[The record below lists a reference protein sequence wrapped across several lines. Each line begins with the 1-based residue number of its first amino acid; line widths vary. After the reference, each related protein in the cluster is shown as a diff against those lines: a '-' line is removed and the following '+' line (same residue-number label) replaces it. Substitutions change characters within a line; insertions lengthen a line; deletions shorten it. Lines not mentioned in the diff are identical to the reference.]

1 MDTKFSSKQALWFT
15 LINYFGVLIG
25 TVSTLFIYP
34 NDKDLLGIIRFI
46 DGFAQILYP
55 IMVLGAST
63 ALLNFQPKLND
74 LLQRKLFSYSMISV
88 VWMVFF
94 CAIGVSLVYVIDD
107 FFFRELKNKQYFIYG
122 FFIAICLA
130 YIDVFKRQA
139 TNLQK
144 LAIPT
149 FFEKIIPKI
158 TLPLVFLLI
167 IYGYVSEIVGFSWYV
182 VSFAVMLIAI
192 GFYLFKYFK
201 PVYTLNYKDLF
212 QEIPKKQYYQY
223 SLYAFSASLGSF
235 FAFRIDSIMIPQFLS
250 NVANGDFNIGVNLAN
265 ALMIPAAGVFALYSP
280 LISESLKKN
289 DLSVLKIKYANVAK
303 NLFFIGILLYGCVL
317 LGMKDFFEILPT
329 ADKLLP
335 VLPVLYILG
344 GNVVLNMATGFNT
357 EIIAYSKFYRFNL
370 IAIVILAILNV
381 GLNYYV
387 LTQTTYG
394 IIGVAW
400 ASFFAMLVFNSTKLW
415 VIYRKFN
422 MLPINANYIK
432 TIVSSL
438 VLLAIAFA
446 LPLNVFGMF
455 SFLVRC
461 SFFVTSFMLLI
472 YKTGWVQE
480 FNNNVAK
487 IMKLVLRK

>member
-34 NDKDLLGIIRFI
+34 YDKDLLGIFRFI
-46 DGFAQILYP
+46 DATAQVLYP

-63 ALLNFQPKLND
+63 ALLNFQPKLNEY
-74 LLQRKLFSYSMISV
+74 LQRKLFSYSMISI
-88 VWMVFF
+88 VWMIFF
-94 CAIGVSLVYVIDD
+94 CAIGVSVIYWLDL
-107 FFFRELKNKQYFIYG
+107 FKNKEYFIYG
-122 FFIAICLA
+122 FLIAICLA
-130 YIDVFKRQA
+130 YVDLFKRQA

-144 LAIPT
+144 LAVPT
-149 FFEKIIPKI
+149 FYEKVIPKI
-158 TLPLVFLLI
+158 VLPLVFVLI
-167 IYGYVSEIVGFSWYV
+167 LYYGFTENYGLIFYVA
-182 VSFAVMLIAI
+182 SFIMMLAAIAV
-192 GFYLFKYFK
+192 YLFKYFK
-201 PVYTLNYKDLF
+201 PVYSINFSDLF
-212 QEIPKKQYYQY
+212 HEIPKKHYYQY

-235 FAFRIDSIMIPQFLS
+235 FAFRIDSIMIPEFIS
-250 NVANGDFNIGVNLAN
+250 NTANGDFSIGVNLAN

-289 DLSVLKIKYANVAK
+289 DLNMLKIKYADVAK

-335 VLPVLYILG
+335 ILPVLYILG
-344 GNVVLNMATGFNT
+344 ANVVLNMATGFNT

-370 IAIVILAILNV
+370 IAILLLAVLNV

-387 LTQTTYG
+387 LTQTNYG

-400 ASFFAMLVFNSTKLW
+400 ASFFAMLVFNLLKLGF
-415 VIYRKFN
+415 IYKKFN
-422 MLPINANYIK
+422 MLPMNVNFVK
-432 TIVSSL
+432 TIFSSII
-438 VLLAIAFA
+438 LLATAFA
-446 LPLNVFGMF
+446 LPL
-455 SFLVRC
+455 SFIGEFAFVIRC
-461 SFFVTSFMLLI
+461 GFFASIFMLLI

-480 FNNNVAK
+480 FNNNVEK
-487 IMKLVLRK
+487 VLKLVLRK

>member
-34 NDKDLLGIIRFI
+34 YDKDLLGIIRFI

-55 IMVLGAST
+55 TMVLGAST

-74 LLQRKLFSYSMISV
+74 LLQRKLFSYSMISI
-88 VWMVFF
+88 VWMIFF
-94 CAIGVSLVYVIDD
+94 CAIGVTVVYWFDWLD
-107 FFFRELKNKQYFIYG
+107 NKQYFIYG

-130 YIDVFKRQA
+130 YVDLFKRQA

-144 LAIPT
+144 LSIPT
-149 FFEKIIPKI
+149 FYEKIIPKI
-158 TLPLVFLLI
+158 TLPLAFVLI
-167 IYGYVSEIVGFSWYV
+167 LYYGFTEAQGLIFYT
-182 VSFAVMLIAI
+182 VSFAVMLLAI
-192 GFYLFKYFK
+192 GLYLFRYFK

-235 FAFRIDSIMIPQFLS
+235 FAFRIDSVMIPEFIS
-250 NVANGDFNIGVNLAN
+250 NAANGDFNIGVNLAN

-289 DLSVLKIKYANVAK
+289 DLSVLKIKYADVAK

-317 LGMKDFFEILPT
+317 LGMEGFFEILPT
-329 ADKLLP
+329 SDKLLP

-370 IAIVILAILNV
+370 IAIVVLAVLNV

-387 LTQTTYG
+387 LTQTSYG

-400 ASFFAMLVFNSTKLW
+400 ASFFAMLVFNLTKLW
-415 VIYRKFN
+415 FTYRKFN
-422 MLPINANYIK
+422 ILPINVNYIK

-438 VLLAIAFA
+438 VFLAISYA
-446 LPLNVFGMF
+446 LPLSVFGMF
-455 SFLVRC
+455 DFIVRC
-461 SFFVTSFMLLI
+461 SFFSGTFMLLI
-472 YKTGWVQE
+472 YKAGWVQE
-480 FNNNVAK
+480 FNNNLEKV
-487 IMKLVLRK
+487 MKFVLRK

>member
-1 MDTKFSSKQALWFT
+1 MDTKFSGKQALWFT

-34 NDKDLLGIIRFI
+34 YDKDLLGIIRFI

-74 LLQRKLFSYSMISV
+74 LLQRKLFSYSMISI
-88 VWMVFF
+88 VWMIFF
-94 CAIGVSLVYVIDD
+94 CAIGVSIVYWFDWL
-107 FFFRELKNKQYFIYG
+107 ENKQYFIYG

-130 YIDVFKRQA
+130 YVDLFKRQA

-144 LAIPT
+144 LAVPT
-149 FFEKIIPKI
+149 FYEKIIPKI
-158 TLPLVFLLI
+158 TLPLAFVLI
-167 IYGYVSEIVGFSWYV
+167 LYYGFAETQGLIFYAL
-182 VSFAVMLIAI
+182 SFAIMLLAT
-192 GFYLFKYFK
+192 GLYLFKYFK

-235 FAFRIDSIMIPQFLS
+235 FAFRIDSVMIPEFLS
-250 NVANGDFNIGVNLAN
+250 NAANGDFNIGVNLAN

-289 DLSVLKIKYANVAK
+289 DLSVLKIKYADVAK
-303 NLFFIGILLYGCVL
+303 NLFFIGILLYGCVI

-335 VLPVLYILG
+335 VLPILYILG

-370 IAIVILAILNV
+370 VAILLLAVVNI
-381 GLNYYV
+381 GLNYYI
-387 LTQTTYG
+387 LTQTSFG
-394 IIGVAW
+394 IIGVAY
-400 ASFFAMLVFNSTKLW
+400 ASFFALLVFNASKMW
-415 VIYRKFN
+415 FIYKKFGL
-422 MLPINANYIK
+422 LPINTKYLK
-432 TIVSSL
+432 TIASS
-438 VLLAIAFA
+438 VLLIAVA
-446 LPLNVFGMF
+446 YSLPLDVFKRF
-455 SFLVRC
+455 DFIVRC
-461 SFFVTSFMLLI
+461 TFFVTAFTLLV
-472 YKTGWVQE
+472 YLTGWVPELNQ
-480 FNNNVAK
+480 NISK
-487 IMKLVLRK
+487 IKNRVFKK

>member
-235 FAFRIDSIMIPQFLS
+235 FAFRIDSIMIPQYLS
-250 NVANGDFNIGVNLAN
+250 NTANGDFNIGVNLAN
-265 ALMIPAAGVFALYSP
+265 ALMIPATGVFALYSP

-289 DLSVLKIKYANVAK
+289 DLSVLKIKYADVAK

-370 IAIVILAILNV
+370 IAIVILAVLNV

-387 LTQTTYG
+387 LTQTNYG

-400 ASFFAMLVFNSTKLW
+400 VSFFAMLVFNLTKLW
-415 VIYRKFN
+415 FIYRKFN
-422 MLPINANYIK
+422 TLPINANYLK
-432 TIVSSL
+432 TIISSL

-446 LPLNVFGMF
+446 LPLDVFGMF
-455 SFLVRC
+455 NFIVRC
-461 SFFVTSFMLLI
+461 SFFAGTFILLI

-480 FNNNVAK
+480 FNNNVQRAL
-487 IMKLVLRK
+487 KLVVRK

>member
-34 NDKDLLGIIRFI
+34 YNLELFGIIGYI

-55 IMVLGAST
+55 VMVLGAST

-74 LLQRKLFSYSMISV
+74 LLQRKLFSYSMISI
-88 VWMVFF
+88 VWMVLL
-94 CAIGVSLVYVIDD
+94 CAIGVSVVYWFD
-107 FFFRELKNKQYFIYG
+107 RLENKQYFIYG

-130 YIDVFKRQA
+130 YVDLFKRQA

-144 LAIPT
+144 LSVPT
-149 FFEKIIPKI
+149 FYEKIIPKI
-158 TLPLVFLLI
+158 SLPLAFVLI
-167 IYGYVSEIVGFSWYV
+167 LYYGFSQAQGLIFYT
-182 VSFAVMLIAI
+182 VSFAMMLLAT

-235 FAFRIDSIMIPQFLS
+235 FAFRIDSLMIPEFIS
-250 NVANGDFNIGVNLAN
+250 NAANGDFKLGVNLAN
-265 ALMIPAAGVFALYSP
+265 TLMIPAAGVFALYSP

-289 DLSVLKIKYANVAK
+289 DLSVLKIKYADVSK

-317 LGMKDFFEILPT
+317 LGMNDFFEILPT
-329 ADKLLP
+329 ADKLIP

-357 EIIAYSKFYRFNL
+357 EIIAYSKYYRFNL
-370 IAIVILAILNV
+370 IAILILAVLNV

-387 LTQTTYG
+387 LTQTNYG

-400 ASFFAMLVFNSTKLW
+400 ASFFAMMVFNLTKLW
-415 VIYRKFN
+415 FIYRKFN
-422 MLPINANYIK
+422 ILPINDHYIK
-432 TIVSSL
+432 TIASSFI
-438 VLLAIAFA
+438 LLLIAYF
-446 LPLNVFGMF
+446 LPLNVFGIF
-455 SFLVRC
+455 AFVVRC
-461 SFFVTSFMLLI
+461 AFFAVAFMLLI

-487 IMKLVLRK
+487 VVKLILKK

>member
-34 NDKDLLGIIRFI
+34 NDKDLLGIIRFV

-94 CAIGVSLVYVIDD
+94 CAIGVSLVYFIDD

-250 NVANGDFNIGVNLAN
+250 NTANGDFNIGVNLAN
-265 ALMIPAAGVFALYSP
+265 ALMIPAAGVFVLYSP

-289 DLSVLKIKYANVAK
+289 DLSVLKIKYADVAK
-303 NLFFIGILLYGCVL
+303 NLFFIGIILYGCVL

-461 SFFVTSFMLLI
+461 TFFVGAFMLLI

>member
-34 NDKDLLGIIRFI
+34 YNLELFGIIGYI

-55 IMVLGAST
+55 VMVLGAST

-74 LLQRKLFSYSMISV
+74 LLQRKLFSYSMISI
-88 VWMVFF
+88 VWMVFL
-94 CAIGVSLVYVIDD
+94 CAIGVSVVYWFD
-107 FFFRELKNKQYFIYG
+107 RLENKQYFIYG

-130 YIDVFKRQA
+130 YVDLFKRQA

-144 LAIPT
+144 LSVPT
-149 FFEKIIPKI
+149 FYEKIIPKI
-158 TLPLVFLLI
+158 SLPLAFVLI
-167 IYGYVSEIVGFSWYV
+167 LYYGFSQAQGLIFYT
-182 VSFAVMLIAI
+182 VSFAMMLLAT

-235 FAFRIDSIMIPQFLS
+235 FAFRIDSLMIPEFIS
-250 NVANGDFNIGVNLAN
+250 NAANGDFKLGVNLAN
-265 ALMIPAAGVFALYSP
+265 TLMIPAAGVFALYSP

-289 DLSVLKIKYANVAK
+289 DLSVLKIKYADVSK

-317 LGMKDFFEILPT
+317 LGMNDFFEILPT
-329 ADKLLP
+329 ADKLIP

-357 EIIAYSKFYRFNL
+357 EIIAYSQYYRFNL
-370 IAIVILAILNV
+370 IAILILAVLNV

-387 LTQTTYG
+387 LTQTNYG

-400 ASFFAMLVFNSTKLW
+400 ASFFAMMVFNLTKLW
-415 VIYRKFN
+415 FIYRKFN
-422 MLPINANYIK
+422 ILPINSHYIK
-432 TIVSSL
+432 TIASSFI
-438 VLLAIAFA
+438 LLLIAYF
-446 LPLNVFGMF
+446 LPLNVFGIF
-455 SFLVRC
+455 AFVVRC
-461 SFFVTSFMLLI
+461 AFFALAFMLLI

-487 IMKLVLRK
+487 VVKLILKK

>member
-34 NDKDLLGIIRFI
+34 YNLELFGIIGYI

-55 IMVLGAST
+55 VMVLGAST

-74 LLQRKLFSYSMISV
+74 LLQRKLFSYSMISI
-88 VWMVFF
+88 VWMVFL
-94 CAIGVSLVYVIDD
+94 CAIGVSVVYWFD
-107 FFFRELKNKQYFIYG
+107 RLENKQYFIYG

-130 YIDVFKRQA
+130 YVDLFKRQA

-144 LAIPT
+144 LSVPT
-149 FFEKIIPKI
+149 FYEKIIPKI
-158 TLPLVFLLI
+158 TLPLAFVLI
-167 IYGYVSEIVGFSWYV
+167 LYYGFSQAQGLIFYT
-182 VSFAVMLIAI
+182 VSFAMMLLAT

-235 FAFRIDSIMIPQFLS
+235 FAFRIDSLMIPEFIS
-250 NVANGDFNIGVNLAN
+250 NAANGDFKLGVNLAN
-265 ALMIPAAGVFALYSP
+265 TLMIPAAGVFALYSP

-289 DLSVLKIKYANVAK
+289 DLSVLKIKYADVSK

-317 LGMKDFFEILPT
+317 LGMNDFFEILPT
-329 ADKLLP
+329 ADKLIP
-335 VLPVLYILG
+335 VLPILYILG

-357 EIIAYSKFYRFNL
+357 EIIAYSKYYRFNL
-370 IAIVILAILNV
+370 IAILILAVLNV

-387 LTQTTYG
+387 LTQTNYG

-400 ASFFAMLVFNSTKLW
+400 ASFFAMMVFNLTKLW
-415 VIYRKFN
+415 FIYRKFN
-422 MLPINANYIK
+422 ILPINDHYIK
-432 TIVSSL
+432 TIASSFI
-438 VLLAIAFA
+438 LLLIAYF
-446 LPLNVFGMF
+446 LPLNVFGIF
-455 SFLVRC
+455 AFVVRC
-461 SFFVTSFMLLI
+461 AFFAVAFMLLI

-487 IMKLVLRK
+487 VVKLILKK

>member
-34 NDKDLLGIIRFI
+34 YNLELFGIIGYI

-55 IMVLGAST
+55 VMVLGAST

-74 LLQRKLFSYSMISV
+74 LLQRKLFSYSMISI
-88 VWMVFF
+88 VWMVLL
-94 CAIGVSLVYVIDD
+94 CAIGVSVVYWFD
-107 FFFRELKNKQYFIYG
+107 RLENKQYFIYG

-130 YIDVFKRQA
+130 YVDLFKRQA

-144 LAIPT
+144 LSVPT
-149 FFEKIIPKI
+149 FYEKIIPKI
-158 TLPLVFLLI
+158 TLPLAFVLI
-167 IYGYVSEIVGFSWYV
+167 LYYGFSQAQGLIFYT
-182 VSFAVMLIAI
+182 VSFAMMLLAT

-235 FAFRIDSIMIPQFLS
+235 FAFRIDSLMIPEFIS
-250 NVANGDFNIGVNLAN
+250 NAANGDFKLGVNLAN
-265 ALMIPAAGVFALYSP
+265 TLMIPAAGVFALYSP

-289 DLSVLKIKYANVAK
+289 DLSVLKIKYADVSK

-317 LGMKDFFEILPT
+317 LGMNDFFEILPT
-329 ADKLLP
+329 ADKLIP

-357 EIIAYSKFYRFNL
+357 EIIAYSKYYRFNL
-370 IAIVILAILNV
+370 IAILILAVLNV

-387 LTQTTYG
+387 LTQTNYG

-400 ASFFAMLVFNSTKLW
+400 ASFFAMMVFNLTKLW
-415 VIYRKFN
+415 FIYRKFN
-422 MLPINANYIK
+422 ILPINSHYIK
-432 TIVSSL
+432 TIASSFI
-438 VLLAIAFA
+438 LLLIAYF
-446 LPLNVFGMF
+446 LPLNVFGIF
-455 SFLVRC
+455 AFVVRC
-461 SFFVTSFMLLI
+461 AFFALTFMLLI

-487 IMKLVLRK
+487 VVKLILRK

>member
-34 NDKDLLGIIRFI
+34 YNLELFGIIGYI

-55 IMVLGAST
+55 VMVLGAST

-74 LLQRKLFSYSMISV
+74 LLQRKLFSYSMISI
-88 VWMVFF
+88 VWMVLL
-94 CAIGVSLVYVIDD
+94 CAIGVSVVYWFD
-107 FFFRELKNKQYFIYG
+107 RLENKQYFIYG

-130 YIDVFKRQA
+130 YVDLFKRQA

-144 LAIPT
+144 LSVPT
-149 FFEKIIPKI
+149 FYEKIIPKI
-158 TLPLVFLLI
+158 SLPLAFVLI
-167 IYGYVSEIVGFSWYV
+167 LYYGFSQAQGLIFYT
-182 VSFAVMLIAI
+182 VSFAIMLLAT

-235 FAFRIDSIMIPQFLS
+235 FAFRIDSLMIPEFIS
-250 NVANGDFNIGVNLAN
+250 NAANGDFKLGVNLAN
-265 ALMIPAAGVFALYSP
+265 TLMIPAAGVFALYSP

-289 DLSVLKIKYANVAK
+289 DLSVLKIKYADVSK

-317 LGMKDFFEILPT
+317 LGMNDFFEILPT
-329 ADKLLP
+329 ADKLIP

-357 EIIAYSKFYRFNL
+357 EIIAYSKYYRFNL
-370 IAIVILAILNV
+370 IAILILAVLNV

-387 LTQTTYG
+387 LTQTNYG

-400 ASFFAMLVFNSTKLW
+400 ASFFAMMVFNLTKLW
-415 VIYRKFN
+415 FIYRKFN
-422 MLPINANYIK
+422 ILPINSHYIK
-432 TIVSSL
+432 TIASSFI
-438 VLLAIAFA
+438 LLLIAYF
-446 LPLNVFGMF
+446 LPLNVFGIF
-455 SFLVRC
+455 AFVVRC
-461 SFFVTSFMLLI
+461 AFFALTFMLLI

-487 IMKLVLRK
+487 VVKLILKK

>member
-34 NDKDLLGIIRFI
+34 YNLELFGIIGYI

-55 IMVLGAST
+55 VMVLGAST

-74 LLQRKLFSYSMISV
+74 LLQRKLFSYSMISI
-88 VWMVFF
+88 VWMVFL
-94 CAIGVSLVYVIDD
+94 CAIGVSVVYWFD
-107 FFFRELKNKQYFIYG
+107 RLENKQYFIYG

-130 YIDVFKRQA
+130 YVDLFKRQA

-144 LAIPT
+144 LSVPT
-149 FFEKIIPKI
+149 FYEKIIPKI
-158 TLPLVFLLI
+158 TLPLAFVLI
-167 IYGYVSEIVGFSWYV
+167 LYYGFSQAQGLIFYT
-182 VSFAVMLIAI
+182 VSFAMMLLAT

-235 FAFRIDSIMIPQFLS
+235 FAFRIDSLMIPEFIS
-250 NVANGDFNIGVNLAN
+250 NAANGDFKLGVNLAN
-265 ALMIPAAGVFALYSP
+265 TLMIPAAGVFALYSP

-289 DLSVLKIKYANVAK
+289 DLSVLKIKYADVSK

-317 LGMKDFFEILPT
+317 LGMNDFFEILPT
-329 ADKLLP
+329 ADKLTP

-357 EIIAYSKFYRFNL
+357 EIIAYSKYYRFNL
-370 IAIVILAILNV
+370 IAILILAVLNV

-387 LTQTTYG
+387 LTQTNYG

-400 ASFFAMLVFNSTKLW
+400 ASFFAMMVFNLTKLW
-415 VIYRKFN
+415 FIYRKFN
-422 MLPINANYIK
+422 ILPINAHYIK
-432 TIVSSL
+432 TIASSFI
-438 VLLAIAFA
+438 LLLIAYF
-446 LPLNVFGMF
+446 LPLNVFGIF
-455 SFLVRC
+455 AFVVRC
-461 SFFVTSFMLLI
+461 AFFALAFMLLI

-487 IMKLVLRK
+487 VVKLILKK